1 MILDIVMNEVIDT
14 NLPDNVSN
22 SKRSVLLSVLCMLTW
37 IGCVWYFLMAIYGM
51 ITLESTATAI
61 RTLYSFV
68 EKPPLV
74 SEYLPDYVYDMMA
87 KIDQYMMFL
96 RIHQAASVMNAVFCF
111 WGAILIWRRKRTGYF
126 MYLFAQIPY
135 FVTGIL
141 VYWAGSEFPFIG
153 TLSGIITMFSLVM
166 VVIFTILYTFRYRN
180 LI

>member
-1 MILDIVMNEVIDT
+1 MNEVLDT
-14 NLPDNVSN
+14 NLPENVSN

-37 IGCVWYFLMAIYGM
+37 IGCVWYFLMAIYGI

-68 EKPPLV
+68 DKPPLV
-74 SEYLPDYVYDMMA
+74 SEYLPDYVTEMMT
-87 KIDQYMMFL
+87 KVDRYIMFS
-96 RIHQAASVMNAVFCF
+96 RIHQAVTLMNAVFCF
-111 WGAILIWRRKRTGYF
+111 WGAILIWRRMRTGFF

-135 FVTGIL
+135 FVSGIL
-141 VYWAGSEFPFIG
+141 VYWAGNELPLIG
-153 TLSGIITMFSLVM
+153 TFSGIITMFSLVM

>member
-1 MILDIVMNEVIDT
+1 MNEVIDT

-22 SKRSVLLSVLCMLTW
+22 SKRSVLLSVLCILTW

>member
-1 MILDIVMNEVIDT
+1 MNEVIDT

-22 SKRSVLLSVLCMLTW
+22 SKRSVLLSVLCILTW

-166 VVIFTILYTFRYRN
+166 VVIFTILY
-180 LI
+180 

>member
-1 MILDIVMNEVIDT
+1 MNEVIDT

>member
-1 MILDIVMNEVIDT
+1 MNDVIDT
-14 NLPDNVSN
+14 NLPENVSN

-37 IGCVWYFLMAIYGM
+37 IGCVWYFLMAIYGI

-61 RTLYSFV
+61 RTLYAFV

-74 SEYLPDYVYDMMA
+74 SEYLPDYVTEMMT
-87 KIDQYMMFL
+87 KVDRYIMFS
-96 RIHQAASVMNAVFCF
+96 RIHQAVTLMNAVICF
-111 WGAILIWRRKRTGYF
+111 WGATLVWRRMRTGFF

-135 FVTGIL
+135 FVSGIL
-141 VYWAGSEFPFIG
+141 VYWAGNELPLIG
-153 TLSGIITMFSLVM
+153 TFSGIITMFSLVM